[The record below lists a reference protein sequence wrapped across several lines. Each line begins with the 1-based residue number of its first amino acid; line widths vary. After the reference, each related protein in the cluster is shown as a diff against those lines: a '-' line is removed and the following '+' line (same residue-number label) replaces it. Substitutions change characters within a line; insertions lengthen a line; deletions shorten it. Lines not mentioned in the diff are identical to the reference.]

1 MPGFLNYN
9 VQSQGQMKGISIWQI
24 LFIQILKVGLKCF
37 ISPDINCLVL
47 QFSIKLMKVIIVMLL
62 FNTLLKM

>member
-1 MPGFLNYN
+1 
-9 VQSQGQMKGISIWQI
+9 MKGISIWQI